1 MAAQI
6 PRHPTRTRRRSPTA
20 TVPNPNP
27 PAVAAPAPARG
38 RHGHTRE
45 QGEGWPR
52 GGVDLRR
59 TAARER
65 GRRQSWRHHH
75 RRRMGRGSQRIQGG
89 GSRQIRGGSS
99 RRGKRRR
106 IHASGG
112 GDGEAGLEEADP
124 RWGRTPWPPTKHIHA
139 APAPPQRAGPAP
151 PPARICAGGWAPVEE
166 LPEGESHG
174 AAARKE
180 QRRAWRPWRR
190 ARGGDGGVREREREG
205 ETTECESGRESARG
219 KRKRGG
225 GWVAARPG
233 MSDGGARLH
242 FAAPYATSTGT

>member
-6 PRHPTRTRRRSPTA
+6 PCHPTRTRRRSPTA

-27 PAVAAPAPARG
+27 PTAAAPAPARE

-52 GGVDLRR
+52 GCVDLRR

-65 GRRQSWRHHH
+65 GRRQSWRLHH
-75 RRRMGRGSQRIQGG
+75 RRRMGGGSQRIRGG

-99 RRGKRRR
+99 RRGRRRR

-124 RWGRTPWPPTKHIHA
+124 RLGEDAVATDEAHPRRSCSASTHRPCSSSRADLRGRV
-139 APAPPQRAGPAP
+139 G
-151 PPARICAGGWAPVEE
+151 AGG
-166 LPEGESHG
+166 G
-174 AAARKE
+174 AA
-180 QRRAWRPWRR
+180 RRGEPWRRREEGTEAGLAPMAESERGRRRSAR
-190 ARGGDGGVREREREG
+190 ARGGDGGVRE
-205 ETTECESGRESARG
+205 
-219 KRKRGG
+219 
-225 GWVAARPG
+225 
-233 MSDGGARLH
+233 
-242 FAAPYATSTGT
+242 